1 MMMAAFRVNSN
12 SIKLLK
18 FMIQG
23 FQKFVYVGMIILINK
38 FVYVGLIVLIN
49 KPRSVISEEQDGKY

>member
-1 MMMAAFRVNSN
+1 
-12 SIKLLK
+12 
-18 FMIQG
+18 MIQG